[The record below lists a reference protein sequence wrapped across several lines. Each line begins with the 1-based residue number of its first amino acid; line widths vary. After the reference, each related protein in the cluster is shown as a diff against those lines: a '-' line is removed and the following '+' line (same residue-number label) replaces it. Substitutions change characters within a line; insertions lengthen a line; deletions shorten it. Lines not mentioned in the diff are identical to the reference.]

1 VFPSARLPAIVP
13 SLTDHNDKPLGVP
26 VVEGVQEMFTK
37 ILVPVDL
44 TDKNQKAVEVAADLV
59 SQGGGVTLFHVIE
72 TLAAP
77 FDELEDFYQGLESAA
92 REKLN
97 TLAAPLRSR
106 SIDHEERVVYGKRA
120 IEIVSYADDND
131 FDLIVITSHAFD
143 PEHMTG
149 GFLTISHQVAIAAP
163 TAVLVLR

>member
-1 VFPSARLPAIVP
+1 
-13 SLTDHNDKPLGVP
+13 
-26 VVEGVQEMFTK
+26 MFTN

-44 TDKNQKAVEVAADLV
+44 TDKNQRAVDVACDLV
-59 SQGGGVTLFHVIE
+59 AKEGEVTLFHVIE

-77 FDELEDFYQGLESAA
+77 FDELEDFYQGLERTA
-92 REKLN
+92 RDKLN
-97 TLAAPLRSR
+97 ALAAPLRSR
-106 SIDHEERVVYGKRA
+106 SITHQERVVYGKRA
-120 IEIVSYADDND
+120 LEIVSYADENR
-131 FDLIVITSHAFD
+131 FDLIVITSHPFD